1 MAKMFK
7 CPRCPAEIDAS
18 TVSPG
23 SSVRCTGCGALIR
36 IPTGNT
42 SLRTKAVNP
51 PAAVP
56 QERPTEVRAR
66 SSRGTDVR
74 RGAPRPAK
82 KANVGLIVGIS
93 VAAIFILVLVALM
106 MTGKKPE
113 PEAAPVAAR
122 PKEAAAPKPAA
133 PAMPAPA
140 PAPAPAAM
148 PEKPPDTSRP
158 ATSRGS
164 DWDQIMKNLRAG
176 GGYDDPSRPEG
187 ATYARVKSMG
197 KDAYPHL
204 VRYID
209 NEDIMLGKAAVAVL
223 NELTGQKKPLPREET
238 KAKVKEEWEAWIKA
252 GATKP

>member
-56 QERPTEVRAR
+56 TERPTEVRSR

-93 VAAIFILVLVALM
+93 VAAIFIIVLAALM

-113 PEAAPVAAR
+113 PEAAPVVAR
-122 PKEAAAPKPAA
+122 PPKEAAAPKPA
-133 PAMPAPA
+133 MPAPA
-140 PAPAPAAM
+140 PVTAPAAM
-148 PEKPPDTSRP
+148 PEKPPEVPRP
-158 ATSRGS
+158 ASSRGS

-176 GGYDDPSRPEG
+176 GGYEDLSRPEG
-187 ATYARVKSMG
+187 ATFARVKSMG

-223 NELTGQKKPLPREET
+223 NELTGQKKPAPREDT
-238 KAKVKEEWEAWIKA
+238 KVKVKEEWEAWIKA
-252 GATKP
+252 AATKP

>member
-56 QERPTEVRAR
+56 AERPTEVRSR

-74 RGAPRPAK
+74 RGGTRVVAK
-82 KANVGLIVGIS
+82 KSNTGLIVGIS
-93 VAAIFILVLVALM
+93 VAAIFIIVLVALM

-122 PKEAAAPKPAA
+122 PKEAPKPAA
-133 PAMPAPA
+133 AMPAPA
-140 PAPAPAAM
+140 PVPAPAAM
-148 PEKPPDTSRP
+148 PEKPPDTPRP
-158 ATSRGS
+158 APSSRGS

-176 GGYDDPSRPEG
+176 GGFDDMTRPEG
-187 ATYARVKSMG
+187 ATFARVKSMG
-197 KDAYPHL
+197 KDAYPQL

-223 NELTGQKKPLPREET
+223 NELTGQKKPAPREDT
-238 KAKVKEEWEAWIKA
+238 KAKVKEEWEAWIKS